1 MTPCWKRAERVCF
14 GALAL
19 YSVGRIAGIPLFD
32 SDGLSTGK
40 NLMDAAAKGGIDGGG
55 EGKGIATVLLSIASF
70 VVIVAGIKLSASL
83 LSPILFAVFISVISA
98 PAILWL
104 ETKKI
109 PKVLAFLIVFG
120 VVVGFLFG
128 IGAIIN
134 STVARFSEHLPYYQE
149 RLEENTKPLLKFL
162 NDHHVPVSTTKMA
175 EIFDPAFLM
184 GQAGKMITNVGDLLS
199 NAFLIFMTVAFILF
213 EISSFPRKVASITG
227 AYGGGDMTAA
237 KEASKKINRYLAI
250 KTMTSLST
258 GIIVA
263 VGLGLMGV
271 DFPMLWGLLA
281 FLLNFIPTIGSIIA
295 AVPPVLLAMVQF
307 NLGMAAGVAALY
319 TAVNMIIGN
328 FLEPR
333 FMGKGLGLSPL
344 VVFLSL
350 LFWGWLLGSIGM
362 FLSVPLTMT
371 VKIICDSRDD
381 TKWVGVLLG
390 P

>member
-1 MTPCWKRAERVCF
+1 
-14 GALAL
+14 
-19 YSVGRIAGIPLFD
+19 
-32 SDGLSTGK
+32 
-40 NLMDAAAKGGIDGGG
+40 MDAAAKGGIDGGG

-162 NDHHVPVSTTKMA
+162 EDHHVPVSTTKMA